1 MATNTFDIGDAPKFT
16 ASFYLAGGTTAA
28 DPDTVTFLWRTAA
41 GVETDYVYGADAEV
55 TKTATG
61 VYAFAAPTITTQ
73 GKHVCRVKSTGGLTA
88 AAELAV
94 AVRRSSFTTP

>member
-1 MATNTFDIGDAPKFT
+1 MANNNTFDIGDAPKFT

-41 GVETDYVYGADAEV
+41 GVETDYVYGTDSEV
-55 TKTATG
+55 AKTATG
-61 VYAFAAPTITTQ
+61 VFTFAAPTVATQ
-73 GKHVCRVKSTGGLTA
+73 GKHVCRVKGTGLTA

-94 AVRRSSFTTP
+94 AVRRSSFATP